1 MGNLCDMNNCPGC
14 GVSWVGEEIPQ
25 GLYSTGYYATME
37 DAREAAKS
45 YGWTEENKKCF
56 RNEIAQYCELRDCV
70 VAYKCCD
77 CNVEF
82 PVDDIK
88 IN

>member
-1 MGNLCDMNNCPGC
+1 
-14 GVSWVGEEIPQ
+14 
-25 GLYSTGYYATME
+25 ME

-82 PVDDIK
+82 PVDDIQ